1 MTDRRADTPEELVI
15 KASIKKG
22 LLICLLSGG
31 FLALSIWLIPKE
43 PVVGWMGAV
52 FAGLGV
58 LASLM
63 MLRPNYMVLRLDSEG
78 FDFVR
83 GARHERTR
91 WKDVQ
96 GFSLGRMSGN
106 KMIGIHYAPDYAA
119 ARGAR
124 SVAAAMTGIEGAIGD
139 HYAMPIE
146 ELIVTM
152 EVYRKRYSQ
161 AG

>member
-1 MTDRRADTPEELVI
+1 MTDHAANPPEELVI
-15 KASIKKG
+15 KASLKKG

-31 FLALSIWLIPKE
+31 FLALSIWLIAKN

-52 FAGLGV
+52 FGGLGI
-58 LASLM
+58 LASLL

-83 GARHERTR
+83 GTRHNRTR
-91 WKDVQ
+91 WRDVQ

-119 ARGAR
+119 ARTAR
-124 SVAAAMTGIEGAIGD
+124 SVAASLAGIEGAIGD

-146 ELIVTM
+146 ELLETM
-152 EVYRKRYSQ
+152 EAYRKRYS
-161 AG
+161 